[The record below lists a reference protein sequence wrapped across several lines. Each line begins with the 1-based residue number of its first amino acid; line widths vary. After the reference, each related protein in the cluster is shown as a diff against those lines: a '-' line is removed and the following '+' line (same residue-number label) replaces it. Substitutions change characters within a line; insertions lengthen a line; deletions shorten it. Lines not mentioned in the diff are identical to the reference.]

1 MKNALIIFIKNPEEG
16 NVKTRLAKT
25 AGNKKALD
33 IYKDLL
39 HHTNT
44 VSKNVN
50 ADKYVFYSSF
60 INENDDWGSFVFS
73 KHLQSG
79 NNLGLKMQHA
89 FESVFAEG
97 YKHVCIIG
105 SDCIEITASIIHQSF
120 IKISNADVVIGPAK
134 DGGYYLL
141 GMKKLHAELF
151 RDISWSSE
159 HVLKETIAV
168 CEQMH
173 LSYFL
178 LPELNDIDTE
188 EDWNEFNNR
197 NSFVNNTL

>member
-1 MKNALIIFIKNPEEG
+1 MRNALIIFVKNPEEG

-25 AGNKKALD
+25 LGKEKTLA

-39 HHTNT
+39 HHTNIIT
-44 VSKNVN
+44 KKVT

-60 INENDDWGSFVFS
+60 INENDDWESSIFS

-79 NNLGLKMQHA
+79 DELGLKMQHA
-89 FESVFAEG
+89 LEKVFSYTYDCA
-97 YKHVCIIG
+97 CIIG
-105 SDCIEITASIIHQSF
+105 SDCPELTAEIIHQSF
-120 IKISNADVVIGPAK
+120 VQLNNADVVIGPAA

-141 GMKKLHAELF
+141 CIKKIHPELF
-151 RDISWSSE
+151 QNISWSTSD
-159 HVLKETIAV
+159 VLKETITV
-168 CEQMH
+168 CKQLH

-188 EDWNEFNNR
+188 EDWNKFNNKT
-197 NSFVNNTL
+197 SFVNNPS